1 MQCVG
6 LVGSLKAT
14 IDVVWK
20 KLNILFITM
29 STVASGFQPSLTI
42 IQIGLWM
49 WFQICRQVHCVVIPG
64 GSWGFCYNGIWVW
77 RVEARRQGFNVS
89 VL

>member
-1 MQCVG
+1 MMQCVD

-42 IQIGLWM
+42 IQIGL
-49 WFQICRQVHCVVIPG
+49 
-64 GSWGFCYNGIWVW
+64 
-77 RVEARRQGFNVS
+77 
-89 VL
+89 